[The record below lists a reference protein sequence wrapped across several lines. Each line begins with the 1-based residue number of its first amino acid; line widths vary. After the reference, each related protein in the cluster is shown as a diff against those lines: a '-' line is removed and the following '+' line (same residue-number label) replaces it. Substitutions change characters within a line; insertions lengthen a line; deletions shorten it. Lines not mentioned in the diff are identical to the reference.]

1 MFKVSSPCAFL
12 GSLAMTTMS
21 TITLSV
27 VVPPMEPRR
36 VQLIDKTLLLN
47 AKSDLRVNRPFGLFA
62 FLSPGKN
69 VSDIC
74 VDIARNF
81 AQ

>member
-1 MFKVSSPCAFL
+1 M
-12 GSLAMTTMS
+12 
-21 TITLSV
+21 
-27 VVPPMEPRR
+27 VVPAMEPRR

-47 AKSDLRVNRPFGLFA
+47 AKSDVRVNGPLGLFA
-62 FLSPGKN
+62 FLSLGKN

-81 AQ
+81 SH